1 MPRHYLVLHESWS
14 LWIKGVK
21 VTSDMLHRLY
31 DHIHSKEALS
41 YRSGKLSEQSLIAES
56 VNWTAIHKAMKT
68 ISRGRRIFISKHSA
82 GMCGVGKFMKRWKQR
97 DTNAC
102 PRWGAEKDARRIWL
116 CLNPEATEIWHQ
128 SITQLAEGMQS
139 VDTHPELIHILET
152 FLQGWRN
159 GSIVN
164 YNAPTLF
171 VVLIEWQ
178 SYIGWERVIEG
189 WLTIEWQQ
197 C

>member
-1 MPRHYLVLHESWS
+1 LENQTHFGPSGEDHDVELFHRWAGLNVEMDKLAKQHINVARTMPRHYLVLHESWS

-102 PRWGAEKDARRIWL
+102 PR
-116 CLNPEATEIWHQ
+116 
-128 SITQLAEGMQS
+128 
-139 VDTHPELIHILET
+139 
-152 FLQGWRN
+152 
-159 GSIVN
+159 
-164 YNAPTLF
+164 
-171 VVLIEWQ
+171 
-178 SYIGWERVIEG
+178 
-189 WLTIEWQQ
+189 
-197 C
+197 